1 MHTYPGREEVKKET
15 EDLFKKCSPESF
27 QDMEKE
33 LMKLGYIQ
41 RGSDPA
47 SAEFQHKEAGL
58 MLDIEFDEEGDIHSY
73 ELLTTEEIEEKQRK
87 FRW

>member
-1 MHTYPGREEVKKET
+1 MHTYLGREEVMRKT
-15 EDLFKKCSPESF
+15 EELFEQCSPESF
-27 QDMEKE
+27 QDMEKV

-47 SAEFQHKEAGL
+47 SAEFRHKEAGL
-58 MLDIEFDEEGDIHSY
+58 MLDIEFDEEGAIHSY

>member
-1 MHTYPGREEVKKET
+1 MNTYLGRAEVMKET
-15 EDLFKKCSPESF
+15 EELFEKCSPESF
-27 QDMEKE
+27 QDLEAE

-47 SAEFQHKEAGL
+47 SAEFQHTAAGL
-58 MLDIEFDEEGDIHSY
+58 MLDIEFGEEGDIHSY